1 MNTALTS
8 EQVEFYRDNGFVAHR
23 QFLSSDEVREL
34 KSAVLDSVQQM
45 GRAKLVSEDAEAWQ
59 SSDDSKSYYDRVF
72 TQRINLWRNND
83 AVKRYMLN
91 PQLGAML
98 RALTGVE
105 NLRMWHDQ
113 TLIKEPFANPTAWH
127 LDDPYW
133 SFYSRDAISIWIA
146 LEDATLENGCMW
158 FVPGSHKLATFENV
172 GIGQQMN
179 ALFELY
185 PQMARIDPVAVP
197 MKAGDCSFHNGL
209 TAHGANANMTRGR
222 RIAMTAGYMPDGSTF
237 NGQSNVLPRKY
248 LQTLAPGDVLCNDD
262 WNPIV

>member
-8 EQVEFYRDNGFVAHR
+8 EQIEFYRDNGFVAHR
-23 QFLSSDEVREL
+23 RFLTSDEVSEL
-34 KSAVLDSVQQM
+34 KAAVLDSVGQM
-45 GRAKLVSEDAEAWQ
+45 GRARLVSEDAESWQ
-59 SSDDSKSYYDRVF
+59 TSDDSENYYDRVF
-72 TQRINLWRNND
+72 TQRINLWRNNET
-83 AVKRYMLN
+83 VKRTMLN

-98 RALTGVE
+98 RALAGVE
-105 NLRMWHDQ
+105 NVRIWHDQ

-158 FVPGSHKLATFENV
+158 FVPGSHKLATFDNV

-179 ALFELY
+179 ALFEIY
-185 PQMARIDPVAVP
+185 PQMATIDPVAVP

-222 RIAMTAGYMPDGSTF
+222 RIAMTAGYMPDGNTF
-237 NGQSNVLPRKY
+237 NGQSNVLPRAY
-248 LQTLAPGDVLCNDD
+248 LKTLEVGDLLQNDD